1 VAFAVEIYIPLLV
14 LLLLLSAFFSSAE
27 TAFLSLQ
34 PVQLE
39 HYVRER
45 VGGAS
50 LVSKLLASPRRLLS
64 SILLGNNLVNTGAAA
79 VGTAIAAEIVSSGSA
94 VVASTI
100 VVTVLLVVFGEV
112 GPKTIA
118 LHHSFALSRVYALPL
133 RYWTRLTQPIVAM
146 LDLLSRSVLFLAG
159 GRGEAAGALA
169 LGELRTAIALG
180 QESGALEADESQM
193 LLGALTLQQRQ
204 ARHIMTPR
212 VAMQVAEVNEPLR
225 DVSRRLIE
233 AGVLRLPVY
242 ADSIDSIVGYVH
254 VSDVNAAYAEGRAD
268 EAVRTTMREMIFE
281 SERASTAR
289 VLERMQESGHHMVIL
304 IDEVGSPSGLIT
316 LEDVLEE
323 VVGDICSESGRERS
337 NKNVRV
343 GERLYVEGRRSL
355 TDLGGELGTDLA
367 HPDAESVGGLVLAYL
382 QRFPLR
388 GERIEHAGHA
398 FTVMAADERRVTLVS
413 VEGLPKETA
422 EERAD

>member
-1 VAFAVEIYIPLLV
+1 MEIYIPLLV
-14 LLLLLSAFFSSAE
+14 VLLLLSALFSSAE

-34 PVQLE
+34 RVQLE

-45 VGGAS
+45 VSGAGRVS
-50 LVSKLLASPRRLLS
+50 LLLESPRRLLS

-79 VGTAIAAEIVSSGSA
+79 VGTAIAAEFVSSGSA

-100 VVTVLLVVFGEV
+100 SVTVLLVIFGEV
-112 GPKTIA
+112 GPKTVA
-118 LHHSFALSRVYALPL
+118 LHHPFALSRVYALPL
-133 RYWTRLTQPIVAM
+133 RYWTRLTQPIVAA
-146 LDLLSRSVLFLAG
+146 LDLLSRGVLLAAG

-180 QESGALEADESQM
+180 RESGALEADESQM
-193 LLGALTLQQRQ
+193 LLGALTLQKRQ

-212 VAMQVAEVNEPLR
+212 VAMQVAEVGEPLR
-225 DVSRRLIE
+225 DVSRRLTE

-254 VSDVNAAYAEGRAD
+254 VSDVNAAYAQGRAD
-268 EAVRTTMREMIFE
+268 EAVRSVMREMIFE
-281 SERASTAR
+281 SERAPTAR

-304 IDEVGSPSGLIT
+304 IDEVGSPSGLVT

-323 VVGDICSESGRERS
+323 VVGEIGSESGKERS
-337 NKNVRV
+337 SRDVRV

-355 TDLGGELGTDLA
+355 TDLGADLGVDLA

-382 QRFPLR
+382 RRFPLR
-388 GERIEHAGHA
+388 GESVEHAGHR
-398 FTVMAADERRVTLVS
+398 FTVMAADERKVTLVE
-413 VEGLPKETA
+413 VEALPQDP
-422 EERAD
+422 ADAPGD